1 MRPQAGVGR
10 TAVRVAPTRE
20 MTASRT
26 SRSPLGQTDF
36 RRFWIGALISNIGSW
51 MQSAAIPYA
60 VFQISGT
67 AGAVGVTGLFQYLP
81 FMIMGAVGGTLA
93 DRHARRPL
101 LLLSQVAQMVA
112 ALALWGLVASGRATV
127 ASITVVAF
135 CSGLLGGLATP
146 IWQSF
151 VAELVPRDMLLGA
164 VTLNSTQ
171 FNAARAVGPFL
182 AGVVIAAWGVSAAF
196 LLNAVSFLAVVGVL
210 MVIRSAGGA
219 PPSGSESRT
228 GAFAG
233 LAEAGRH
240 ILHTPAILAC
250 CIAITAVAGLGSP
263 LFSFLPVY
271 GEEIFDVTGAAL
283 GLLFGAGGI
292 GSLVFAAPLIR
303 VAPRLPRA
311 RLLAGSMALYG
322 TAVVAVGLS
331 PGYAA
336 AVAALMVF
344 GGAYLGIASTINT
357 TIQLVVHDHLRGKVI
372 AIYLMCLT
380 GALPLGLL
388 AWGAA
393 ADAIGLRRTT
403 VIAGVLLVVATVAL
417 WLTKRFAVMAQADDA
432 RDAAAVDPGT
442 LPGDPAGA

>member
-1 MRPQAGVGR
+1 
-10 TAVRVAPTRE
+10 
-20 MTASRT
+20 
-26 SRSPLGQTDF
+26 
-36 RRFWIGALISNIGSW
+36 

-210 MVIRSAGGA
+210 MVIRSAGARRRPARNRA
-219 PPSGSESRT
+219 PGPS
-228 GAFAG
+228 
-233 LAEAGRH
+233 
-240 ILHTPAILAC
+240 PAWPRPAATSC
-250 CIAITAVAGLGSP
+250 THRRSSPVASPSPRWPASDRPCSASCRCTARRS
-263 LFSFLPVY
+263 
-271 GEEIFDVTGAAL
+271 
-283 GLLFGAGGI
+283 
-292 GSLVFAAPLIR
+292 
-303 VAPRLPRA
+303 
-311 RLLAGSMALYG
+311 
-322 TAVVAVGLS
+322 
-331 PGYAA
+331 
-336 AVAALMVF
+336 
-344 GGAYLGIASTINT
+344 ST
-357 TIQLVVHDHLRGKVI
+357 
-372 AIYLMCLT
+372 
-380 GALPLGLL
+380 
-388 AWGAA
+388 
-393 ADAIGLRRTT
+393 
-403 VIAGVLLVVATVAL
+403 
-417 WLTKRFAVMAQADDA
+417 
-432 RDAAAVDPGT
+432 
-442 LPGDPAGA
+442 